1 MKALI
6 KNYPSA
12 ARFIIACAFI
22 ALGVAIYW
30 PGLAGGFFFDDSVNI
45 LEPAGV
51 QLKNISYES
60 LLNVWESGTGGPLQR
75 PISMLTFAA
84 NYYFSGFT
92 PFWFKLT
99 NLLIHCVNGMLVY
112 FLGLML
118 LRVTNPSTD
127 RLLSVRLV
135 AAAVAALWAFNPIQL
150 TSVLYVVQRMTSLS
164 SMLVLMALILHIGA
178 RQRQGSSWANLVS
191 YVAAWGVFLPLAV
204 LSKETGVLFLLY
216 VATYEGLLH
225 RNFAG
230 GLDRFAKLY
239 LVLLGLAGIGLLLY
253 LGLDPGH
260 GLLGGYRDRTFTFTE
275 RILTEFRIIWTYIGL
290 ILAPSLPNF
299 GLYHDDFVVSTGI
312 FDPIGTAFA
321 ILGLLILLVVAWL
334 VRTRAPI
341 VAFGIFWFIV
351 GHSLEST
358 IFPLELM
365 HEHRNYLPSFGIMLV
380 IGAAL
385 MSERMAEPKYKL
397 LTSGGV
403 LALFFYFALITHL
416 RADLY
421 GDDFRRTQIE
431 ADYRSESVRSQ
442 YEAGALRVNMYN
454 QHRSLILAGFAD
466 KYLKRVNELDPN
478 YKLGL
483 IGMLQLDCLYDKSA
497 RVEIYEELKRRLED
511 SKWIPFDRTVMHGIA
526 EMANEGSI
534 CLSREQVDE
543 LFKAAVENSSAS
555 LQDRS
560 VVMSDYALY
569 LWLGQKD
576 YVATRK
582 VLIQAVSANENDVLN
597 RINLLQLSRLQ
608 EDKDGILALIVDLKG
623 RHLSRQDRALLE
635 DVIREMS
642 AQGVNGNGHDKN

>member
-1 MKALI
+1 MGKRYGWAL
-6 KNYPSA
+6 A
-12 ARFIIACAFI
+12 APDQHVDLCRELLFLRIHPILVQTDQFAHSLREWDAGLF
-22 ALGVAIYW
+22 
-30 PGLAGGFFFDDSVNI
+30 PGLNVAAGD
-45 LEPAGV
+45 EPIDGPVA
-51 QLKNISYES
+51 QCP
-60 LLNVWESGTGGPLQR
+60 TGGGCSR
-75 PISMLTFAA
+75 
-84 NYYFSGFT
+84 
-92 PFWFKLT
+92 
-99 NLLIHCVNGMLVY
+99 
-112 FLGLML
+112 
-118 LRVTNPSTD
+118 R
-127 RLLSVRLV
+127 
-135 AAAVAALWAFNPIQL
+135 AVAFNPIQL